1 VSGSLDISPM
11 LDLPRHVTPCI
22 AINDKQP
29 LILWHVASM
38 KTFKTDTP
46 EDSRTDATLAVPNIA
61 MTSLDLFTKAD
72 KELTIN

>member
-1 VSGSLDISPM
+1 
-11 LDLPRHVTPCI
+11 
-22 AINDKQP
+22 
-29 LILWHVASM
+29 M